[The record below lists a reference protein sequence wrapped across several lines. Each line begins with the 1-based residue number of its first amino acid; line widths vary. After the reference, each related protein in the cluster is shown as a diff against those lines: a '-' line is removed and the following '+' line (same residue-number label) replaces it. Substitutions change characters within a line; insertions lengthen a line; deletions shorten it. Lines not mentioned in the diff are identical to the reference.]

1 MSVETKTVDGVPF
14 ARKYFENNER
24 YIEALIVIKEDG
36 TQDLVE
42 TERLIDEYYYNETT
56 SFIVKETTVHPYCK
70 IEDVGEI

>member
-24 YIEALIVIKEDG
+24 YIEAPIVIKEDG

-42 TERLIDEYYYNETT
+42 TERIIDEYYYNDTT
-56 SFIVKETTVHPYCK
+56 SFVVMETTVHPYCK
-70 IEDVGEI
+70 IVDVGEI